1 MYYYDLESYTKSLFG
16 SEAEYFFLW
25 KLTAVH
31 SPQHIRGFMQH
42 LKASGNRRTK
52 YLNLTMER
60 RPQRGDET
68 HQLRQPDRRETLQ
81 LRP

>member
-31 SPQHIRGFMQH
+31 APQHIRGFMQH
-42 LKASGNRRTK
+42 LKASGNSL
-52 YLNLTMER
+52 Y
-60 RPQRGDET
+60 Q
-68 HQLRQPDRRETLQ
+68 
-81 LRP
+81 

>member
-1 MYYYDLESYTKSLFG
+1 MYYYDLESYTKSLYG

-31 SPQHIRGFMQH
+31 APQHIRGFMQH

-52 YLNLTMER
+52 YLNLTME
-60 RPQRGDET
+60 QAL
-68 HQLRQPDRRETLQ
+68 LRILTTIVKL
-81 LRP
+81 

>member
-31 SPQHIRGFMQH
+31 APQHIRGFMQH
-42 LKASGNRRTK
+42 LKASGNSLYQWRVACP
-52 YLNLTMER
+52 YSCEA
-60 RPQRGDET
+60 
-68 HQLRQPDRRETLQ
+68 
-81 LRP
+81 